1 MFKKKARA
9 AKRIADNATSD
20 VGDALERAADR
31 AADTYAA
38 ARELAEQV
46 DPFVKD
52 RPYLSLA
59 MAAMAGLVVGGLF
72 LPAAPKVVYVKARS

>member
-1 MFKKKARA
+1 M
-9 AKRIADNATSD
+9 ADD
-20 VGDALERAADR
+20 VTTDTGKALERAAER
-31 AADTYAA
+31 ATDTYAA

-59 MAAMAGLVVGGLF
+59 MAAMAGLVIGGLF
-72 LPAAPKVVYVKARS
+72 LPTAPKVVYVKARS